1 VLFYHF
7 DRFLVEY
14 EKRFEKK
21 SGYFRFLDPRQG
33 PGYTL
38 FVMGRPDSEVEPRD
52 SKPGKK

>member
-21 SGYFRFLDPRQG
+21 SWYFRFLDPRQG